1 MRMVNVGAWT
11 RSVPAGLEKPGV
23 RDMTYGP
30 WFAGELIVYEVDVRG
45 ANSRSGSPSFEP

>member
-45 ANSRSGSPSFEP
+45 GELAIGFALF